1 MTINQ
6 RNCSGDSRMVKA
18 LIEQVSGL
26 QEDVAFLDSQIDD
39 LGGTKANKADIAE
52 EVATKKL
59 TADNATVGEGTV
71 TKLHSSEADIN
82 KLHATETITNRL
94 EVNGSADIANL
105 KAERATITDAGT
117 VNLTATR
124 LVALEK
130 IEVKE
135 PGEGVQANVVLDR
148 DTIKAPN
155 VVADKVVAKVGEVT
169 SVKSQNTSTDSL
181 EVTGKT
187 TVKDLDITGQITG
200 LNNVD
205 IDAKSIVTPII
216 EADEVVAGSIYT
228 SADNK
233 LHPTPGLDN
242 NDYYIITL
250 PTFTGNIVLDWV
262 DGSGNTIWS
271 ATATGN
277 GEDYGF
283 TWSTVSKDAIVVT
296 DLYQYDKHLYIK
308 TNVNGDLAYSYH
320 TTEKL
325 GEIGI
330 GFNGVSG
337 WTNPESLD
345 DLTDGKHRHRCY
357 ELEGTV
363 IFGSSYLPGFSVQ
376 LGAIETDKVV
386 IEGED
391 LVNKHTT
398 TGSIDENLIFRATQH
413 TFDYSKSAFNGLF
426 YEVTSFMESD
436 QIPEGAKLIYNDN
449 GTLKFTTSLPPHS
462 GLQFGSLENVMAN
475 KEWFN
480 GIEWMPETVALA
492 DFTYSTPTIKVGNDR
507 EVATQEVQSFVD
519 YRENATDAL
528 LDSRSAET
536 AARLKAETERAT
548 TAESTLQASIEA
560 EKKRAIGAESTLQ
573 ASIEAET
580 ERATTAEEN
589 LDKKKQDKLPN
600 GEKDQV
606 LTSNGDGTI
615 SWKTS
620 SGSGSGFV
628 PPVGMV
634 VELKS
639 DLNPND
645 LFTGEWVEL
654 QENK

>member
-6 RNCSGDSRMVKA
+6 KNCSGDSRMVKA

-26 QEDVAFLDSQIDD
+26 QEDVAFLDNQIDD
-39 LGGTKANKADIAE
+39 LGGSKANKADIAE
-52 EVATKKL
+52 EVVTKKL
-59 TADNATVGEGTV
+59 TADNATVKEGTV
-71 TKLHSSEADIN
+71 TKLHSSEADTN
-82 KLHATETITNRL
+82 KLHATETLTDHL
-94 EVNGSADIANL
+94 EVNGSADIASL
-105 KAERATITDAGT
+105 SADFATITDAGT
-117 VNLTATR
+117 VNLSATR
-124 LVALEK
+124 VVALEK

-169 SVKSQNTSTDSL
+169 DVRSVST
-181 EVTGKT
+181 VTGKLDVSGKT

-216 EADEVVAGSIYT
+216 EADEVVAGSIHT
-228 SADNK
+228 SMDNK

-250 PTFTGNIVLDWV
+250 PTFTGNIVLNWV

-271 ATATGN
+271 GTATGN

-296 DLYQYDKHLYIK
+296 DLYQYDRHLYIK

-345 DLTDGKHRHRCY
+345 DLTGEKYKHRCY
-357 ELEGTV
+357 ELDGTV
-363 IFGSSYLPGFSVQ
+363 IFGSSYLPGFSVL
-376 LGAIETDKVV
+376 LGTIDTDRIL

-398 TGSIDENLIFRATQH
+398 TGRIDENLIFRATQH
-413 TFDYSKSAFNGLF
+413 TFDHSESAFNGLF
-426 YEVTSFMESD
+426 YEVTPFMESD

-462 GLQFGSLENVMAN
+462 GLQFGSPEIVAAN

-480 GIEWMPETVALA
+480 LIEWMPETVALS

-536 AARLKAETERAT
+536 TARLKAETERAT
-548 TAESTLQASIEA
+548 NAESTL
-560 EKKRAIGAESTLQ
+560 R

-580 ERATTAEEN
+580 ERATNAEKN
-589 LDKKKQDKLPN
+589 LDENKQDKLPN

-606 LTSNGDGTI
+606 LTSNGDGTT

-620 SGSGSGFV
+620 SGAGFV

-634 VELKS
+634 FELDGS
-639 DLNPND
+639 LNPND
-645 LFTGEWVEL
+645 LFTGEWIEL

>member
-1 MTINQ
+1 
-6 RNCSGDSRMVKA
+6 MVKA

-52 EVATKKL
+52 EVVTKKL
-59 TADNATVGEGTV
+59 TADTATVGEGTV

-105 KAERATITDAGT
+105 KADYATITDAGT

-124 LVALEK
+124 VVALEK

-148 DTIKAPN
+148 DTIKATN

-169 SVKSQNTSTDSL
+169 NVKSQNTVTDSL

-242 NDYYIITL
+242 NDYYIIAL
-250 PTFTGNIVLDWV
+250 PTFTGNIVLNWV
-262 DGSGNTIWS
+262 DGGGNTIWS

-330 GFNGVSG
+330 GFNGVAG
-337 WTNPESLD
+337 WTDPESLD
-345 DLTDGKHRHRCY
+345 DLTDGKHKHRCTT
-357 ELEGTV
+357 LEGTV
-363 IFGSSYLPGFSVQ
+363 IFGSSYLPGFNVQ
-376 LGAIETDKVV
+376 LGVIETNRII

-413 TFDYSKSAFNGLF
+413 TFDYSESAFNGLF
-426 YEVTSFMESD
+426 YEVAPFMESD

-462 GLQFGSLENVMAN
+462 GLQFGSPEIVAAN

-480 GIEWMPETVALA
+480 GIEWMPETVALS

-528 LDSRSAET
+528 LDLRSAET
-536 AARLKAETERAT
+536 AAKLKTTEGTLQSSIEAETERAT
-548 TAESTLQASIEA
+548 TAESS
-560 EKKRAIGAESTLQ
+560 LQ

-580 ERATTAEEN
+580 ERATTAESTLQTSIEAETKRATTAEEN
-589 LDKKKQDKLPN
+589 LDEKKQDKLSN

-606 LTSNGDGTI
+606 LTSNGDGTT
-615 SWKTS
+615 SWKTPEPS
-620 SGSGSGFV
+620 FV

-634 VELKS
+634 VELDES
-639 DLNPND
+639 LNPND
-645 LFTGEWVEL
+645 LFTGTWVEL
-654 QENK
+654 EENK